1 MKWFIDL
8 KIAKKLLLSFA
19 CVLILTGITGIF
31 AIVQLGKV
39 SSASNELATNWL
51 PTIQNLGQMKLLI
64 ARIRSA
70 DAQLILYGDNP
81 EFLGNFSKR
90 MPALINGLNKEIQTY
105 EGLLSDPEEKALYPE
120 VKQQLTTVL
129 DLHAKVI
136 AAAEAQKVDEA
147 KALFISPVGN
157 TYFSLLDNLDKLSKI
172 NLNGGDASQR
182 LADSTYSS
190 ARVWIITLVLG
201 TLAVGMALALF
212 ISRAIAKPLNVAVGI
227 AKQVASGDLTSKI
240 EVRSTDET
248 GELMHSLQAM
258 NHSLQKIVGQVRG
271 GTDTIATASSQI
283 AAGNHDLHTRTEE
296 QAGSLEETASALEQ
310 LTSTVKKNADN
321 ARQASQLAVS
331 ASEVAIAG
339 GNVVDQ
345 VVSTMSSINESSRQI
360 ADIISVID
368 GIAFQTNI
376 LALNAAVEAARAG
389 EQGRGFAVVA
399 SEVRSLAQRSAT
411 AAKEIKGLIDNS
423 VSTVSEGSKLV
434 ENAGNTMTEVVA
446 SIRRVSDVVA
456 EISAASTEQSAGID
470 EINRAVAHMDETTQ
484 QNAALVEQAT
494 AAAQALRDQAHS
506 LNSLVSVF
514 KLSEIRFIE
523 QQTAPALASTV
534 RNDALPPP
542 VKTSKAIATT
552 GAPKKQA
559 PALTSNTNTNSDEWE
574 TF

>member
-1 MKWFIDL
+1 MKWFFDL

-19 CVLILTGITGIF
+19 CVLMLSSVTGIF
-31 AIVQLGKV
+31 AIAQLGNV

-51 PTIQNLGQMKLLI
+51 PTIQSLGQIKLLV

-70 DAQLILYGDNP
+70 DAQMILYGDNP
-81 EFLGNFSKR
+81 EFMRSFSQR
-90 MPALINGLNKEIQTY
+90 MPSLVNGLNKEIKTY
-105 EGLLSDPEEKALYPE
+105 EGLISEPEEKALYPE

-129 DLHAKVI
+129 DLHEKVI
-136 AAAEAQKVDEA
+136 AAAQAQKIDEA

-182 LADSTYSS
+182 QADATYSS
-190 ARVWIITLVLG
+190 ARVWIIALVLG
-201 TLAVGMALALF
+201 TLAVGLAMALF

-240 EVRSTDET
+240 EIRSADET

-399 SEVRSLAQRSAT
+399 SEVRSLAQRSAA

-423 VSTVSEGSKLV
+423 VSTVGEGSKLV

-456 EISAASTEQSAGID
+456 EISAASSEQSAGID
-470 EINRAVAHMDETTQ
+470 EINRAVAHMDQTTQ

-514 KLSEIRFIE
+514 KLSEIQIIE
-523 QQTAPALASTV
+523 QHNAPALASTT
-534 RNDALPPP
+534 RADALPAP
-542 VKTSKAIATT
+542 VKVSKAIATT
-552 GAPKKQA
+552 STPKKQA
-559 PALTSNTNTNSDEWE
+559 PALTSKSNNDEWE